1 MIKSL
6 SKFKKLIKTLEL
18 EKEIKKLV
26 DASKRFFSFIDG
38 EIKIDN
44 IY

>member
-1 MIKSL
+1 MIKGL
-6 SKFKKLIKTLEL
+6 SKFKKIIKTLDL

-26 DASKRFFSFIDG
+26 DTSKRFFGFIDE

>member
-1 MIKSL
+1 MIKGL
-6 SKFKKLIKTLEL
+6 SKFKKIIKTLEL

-26 DASKRFFSFIDG
+26 DASKRFFTFIDE
-38 EIKIDN
+38 EIKIEN

>member
-1 MIKSL
+1 MRS
-6 SKFKKLIKTLEL
+6 KKLKLLKIKTLDL
-18 EKEIKKLV
+18 EKEIKKLI
-26 DASKRFFSFIDG
+26 DASKRFFGFIDK